1 MPPVEQNTAL
11 NHTGLGPVHRQ
22 ACLANQIDLT
32 DEVPFVEKNS
42 ALQKAE
48 LCSAHCCGYLVKN
61 QGVLMDWAPSMQN
74 SGFALGGKNYR
85 ILMDSM
91 PAIAKNYYRF
101 RILHL
106 ESWYLKGT
114 DSIRMNVAQ
123 IVDSNLAGEEI
134 VPSQPHSSVVVR
146 APFVAVLVVRS
157 LRERCCTEA
166 APL

>member
-91 PAIAKNYYRF
+91 PAIARK
-101 RILHL
+101 
-106 ESWYLKGT
+106 
-114 DSIRMNVAQ
+114 
-123 IVDSNLAGEEI
+123 
-134 VPSQPHSSVVVR
+134 
-146 APFVAVLVVRS
+146 
-157 LRERCCTEA
+157 
-166 APL
+166 